1 MPKPFV
7 PSASDRLPRITIFA
21 VLLFGLFA
29 ALQWRLVQLQVFR
42 HEELQAR
49 AEDYRFTTR
58 IEQSWR
64 GQIQDRTGMPL
75 ALTKPLKNVYA
86 DLLMWTNRVELLAPR
101 IAPLLGMDQA
111 LLEDH
116 VQQRLSAYNRRS
128 VGSRPRSV
136 LVQRGVTPAKWSGI
150 KEALSRETFGLQ
162 TNNLSSRQRTLLKS
176 LRRWSLHAEDDQ
188 GRYFPHGES
197 LSQVIGY
204 VGTGTNGHL
213 LQGKWGIEAFWDK
226 VLAGQNSVCQSSKDA
241 AGNELAFC
249 RTTNI
254 VARDGA
260 HIVLTIDLTLQKIVE
275 RALAKAAAH
284 CAPSHASCVV
294 IRPATGEILALACW
308 PSFAPQDP
316 AASQSAN
323 WRNHVISDRY
333 EVGSVF
339 KVITLAIGLDI
350 GVVNL
355 DQRIFC
361 ENGRWVYRN
370 CALHDNGHRY
380 GYLTV
385 RDCLVYST
393 NIGLA
398 KIALMIGTNELY
410 AAIINF
416 GFDRPTG
423 VPLPYETPGFVRHP
437 TNWWAGSI
445 TRLAIGHELAVSQMQ
460 LAMAYAA
467 IANDGRLMRPMLVRE
482 LHHADGTFWGSYEPK
497 LVRSV
502 VRPSTARLVR
512 GVLRDAV
519 ERGTGKLAAMPQHSV
534 AGKTGTAQKSDGR
547 RIIPGRVY
555 CSFVGMVPAERP
567 ELVIAVAVDE
577 PQSGGYGGTIAA
589 PVFREIAEAAVAHY
603 GIPPDKRPGS
613 SPQAHLVRNA
623 AAASGEFA
631 FAQ

>member
-1 MPKPFV
+1 MPKLFA

-42 HEELQAR
+42 HEELEAR
-49 AEDYRFTTR
+49 AEDYRLTTR

-64 GQIQDRTGMPL
+64 GQIQDRTGIPL
-75 ALTKPLKNVYA
+75 ALTMPLKNVYA
-86 DLLMWTNRVELLAPR
+86 DLSVWTNRVEWLAPI

-111 LLEDH
+111 LLTER
-116 VQQRLSAYNRRS
+116 VQRGLAARNRPGTER
-128 VGSRPRSV
+128 GLRSV
-136 LVQRGVTPAKWSGI
+136 LVQRGVAPAKWSGI

-162 TNNLSSRQRTLLKS
+162 TNKSSGRQRTLLKS

-197 LSQVIGY
+197 LAQVIGY

-213 LQGKWGIEAFWDK
+213 LQGRWGIEASGDK
-226 VLAGQNSVCQSSKDA
+226 VLAGQNGVCRSSNDA

-294 IRPATGEILALACW
+294 IRPTTGEILALACW
-308 PSFAPQDP
+308 PSFDPRTP

-370 CALHDNGHRY
+370 CALHDDGHRY

-385 RDCLVYST
+385 RDCLVHSS

-398 KIALMIGTNELY
+398 KIALMIGTNGLY

-467 IANDGRLMRPMLVRE
+467 IANDGRLMRPLLVRQ
-482 LHHADGTFWGSYEPK
+482 LNHSDGTFWGNYEPK

-502 VRPSTARLVR
+502 VKPSTARLVR
-512 GVLRDAV
+512 GVLRYSV
-519 ERGTGKLAAMPQHSV
+519 EVGTGKLAVLPEHSV

-555 CSFVGMVPAERP
+555 CSFVGMVPADRP

-577 PQSGGYGGTIAA
+577 PQNGGYGGTVAA
-589 PVFREIAEAAVAHY
+589 PVFREIAEEAVVHY
-603 GIPPDKRPGS
+603 RIPPDKRPGS
-613 SPQAHLVRNA
+613 SRQAHLVRNA

-631 FAQ
+631 FAR

>member
-1 MPKPFV
+1 MSKLFV
-7 PSASDRLPRITIFA
+7 PSASDRLSRITIFA
-21 VLLFGLFA
+21 VLLSGPFV
-29 ALQWRLVQLQVFR
+29 ALEWRLVKLQVFR
-42 HEELQAR
+42 HDELAAK

-58 IEQSWR
+58 TEQSWR
-64 GQIQDRTGMPL
+64 GQIQDRNGIPL
-75 ALTKPLKNVYA
+75 ALTMPLMNVYA
-86 DLLMWTNRVELLAPR
+86 DLSVWANRVQLLAPR
-101 IAPLLGMDQA
+101 IALLLGMDQA
-111 LLEDH
+111 LLEQR
-116 VQQRLSAYNRRS
+116 VQQGLNARDNTGA
-128 VGSRPRSV
+128 GRPPRTA
-136 LVQRGVTPAKWSGI
+136 LLQRGVSPAKWRGI
-150 KEALSRETFGLQ
+150 KQALSRETFGMQ
-162 TNNLSSRQRTLLKS
+162 TKKSSSRQRALLKS
-176 LRRWSLHAEDDQ
+176 LRRWSLYAVDDQ

-197 LSQVIGY
+197 LAQVIGY

-213 LQGKWGIEAFWDK
+213 LQGKWGIEAFGDRL
-226 VLAGQNSVCQSSKDA
+226 LAGQNGVCRSSQDA

-249 RTTNI
+249 RTTNL

-260 HIVLTIDLTLQKIVE
+260 HVVLTIDLTLQQIVE
-275 RALAKAAAH
+275 RALAKAAAR
-284 CAPSHASCVV
+284 CAPSNACCVV

-308 PSFAPQDP
+308 PSFHPQYP
-316 AASQSAN
+316 AASQPAN

-339 KVITLAIGLDI
+339 KVITLAAALEL

-355 DQRIFC
+355 EQRIFC

-370 CALHDNGHRY
+370 CALRDDGHRY
-380 GYLTV
+380 GYLSV
-385 RDCLVYST
+385 RDCLINSS

-398 KIALMIGTNELY
+398 KIGLMIGTNGLY

-416 GFDRPTG
+416 GFNCPTG
-423 VPLPYETPGFVRHP
+423 VPLPYETPGFVCHP

-467 IANDGRLMRPMLVRE
+467 IANDGRLMRPMLVRQ
-482 LHHADGTFWGSYEPK
+482 LNHADGTWWGNYEPK

-502 VRPSTARLVR
+502 VRPSTARLLRSALR
-512 GVLRDAV
+512 GAV
-519 ERGTGKLAAMPQHSV
+519 ERGTGKLAALPEHSV

-547 RIIPGRVY
+547 HFIPGRVY
-555 CSFVGMVPAERP
+555 CSFVGMVPAEQP

-577 PQSGGYGGTIAA
+577 PQIGGYGGTVAA
-589 PVFREIAEAAVAHY
+589 PVFREIAEQAVAHY

-613 SPQAHLVRNA
+613 SRQAHLVRNA
-623 AAASGEFA
+623 AVARGELA